1 MSRPAL
7 WFDELQA
14 LAARYSAWG
23 IGPDIA
29 GLTLAEAWGLFV
41 FLRRIAQ
48 GGVGG

>member
-1 MSRPAL
+1 MSRPASWL
-7 WFDELQA
+7 VELQA
-14 LAARYSAWG
+14 LAERFSGYG

-48 GGVGG
+48 GGGA

>member
-1 MSRPAL
+1 MNRPAF

-14 LAARYSAWG
+14 MAARFSALG
-23 IGPDIA
+23 ITPDIA

-48 GGVGG
+48 GGGA